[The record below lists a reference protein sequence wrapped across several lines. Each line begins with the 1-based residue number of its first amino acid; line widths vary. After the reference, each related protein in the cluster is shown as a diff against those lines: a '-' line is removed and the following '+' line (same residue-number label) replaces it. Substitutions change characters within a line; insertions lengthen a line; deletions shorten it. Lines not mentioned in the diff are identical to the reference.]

1 MLLFNNTLSSKL
13 THNYISEHTGI
24 DSDIIN
30 KILHSLCCTKY
41 KLLSKTGKNN
51 SISED
56 DLFSINTIFK
66 EKNRM
71 IKLLCPNLD
80 STKKKDNLTIDRNH
94 ILDAVI
100 VRIMKSR
107 KMIEHNELVS
117 IVITQ
122 IHMFKADSKSIKK
135 RIESLIERDFL
146 ERDSNKSYKYVA

>member
-1 MLLFNNTLSSKL
+1 
-13 THNYISEHTGI
+13 
-24 DSDIIN
+24 
-30 KILHSLCCTKY
+30 
-41 KLLSKTGKNN
+41 
-51 SISED
+51 
-56 DLFSINTIFK
+56 
-66 EKNRM
+66 M